1 MKLFVGLG
9 NPGENHSKNRHN
21 IGFMVVDA
29 IVNRYGGTP
38 WKKKFQGLVSEVTLN
53 RGKLIFLK
61 PSTFMNLSGQSVI
74 DASRFFKL
82 PSTEVC
88 VFHDELDLS
97 FLKIKTKIGGGHA
110 GHNGLRSIQQ
120 HLGPDYFRVRLGI
133 GHPGDKA
140 KVASYVLSNFPKNSE
155 ADLSFLLEAVAEG
168 FPQLQEGNQEKFLN
182 IVSGQIEEEI
192 SQLESDE
199 AQMFLEEMKLS
210 EAGLDRLIRAGYDL
224 LNLETYFTAGPK
236 ESRAWTIKKGTKAPV
251 AAGVIHG
258 DFERGFIRAETISY
272 KDYIAFEGESGA
284 KEAGKMR
291 IEGKAYVVEDGDV
304 MHFLF
309 NT

>member
-53 RGKLIFLK
+53 REKLIFLK
-61 PSTFMNLSGQSVI
+61 PSTYMNLSGQSVS

-82 PSTEVC
+82 PGTEVC
-88 VFHDELDLS
+88 VFHDELDLP

-168 FPQLQEGNQEKFLN
+168 FCQLQEGNQEKFLK
-182 IVSGQIEEEI
+182 IVSGQSNTSKKTSDRKVPKTKPSHGKETLDI
-192 SQLESDE
+192 SKKTKKSALERL
-199 AQMFLEEMKLS
+199 LEKF
-210 EAGLDRLIRAGYDL
+210 R
-224 LNLETYFTAGPK
+224 
-236 ESRAWTIKKGTKAPV
+236 
-251 AAGVIHG
+251 
-258 DFERGFIRAETISY
+258 
-272 KDYIAFEGESGA
+272 
-284 KEAGKMR
+284 
-291 IEGKAYVVEDGDV
+291 
-304 MHFLF
+304 
-309 NT
+309 